1 MVKGMKGRTNNAWF
15 NVECRTQ
22 RAKVWKCLKK
32 FLAANKG
39 AGMKKRVEKT
49 LVEERK
55 MLKELCEKKRKEW
68 FEDKWNKVRNSKT
81 IQEWWAVI
89 NFYRPRKKRKGEN
102 IKKKEWVRHFAKLLG
117 ADNGELGAETA
128 SNYRGISLLD
138 TGYKILTS
146 IIGGRLNRWI
156 ETNKIIRESQA
167 GFRMERGTR
176 DHIFVFNSLIN
187 NRLKKVGKKLYVAF
201 VDFKTA
207 FDKVDRKMM
216 LNKLWEKGIRG
227 KMHRTLRG
235 IYNRTINEVI
245 TGDGITKS
253 FETGNGVRQGCP
265 SSPII
270 FN

>member
-1 MVKGMKGRTNNAWF
+1 MEFIKAIPTERI
-15 NVECRTQ
+15 
-22 RAKVWKCLKK
+22 
-32 FLAANKG
+32 
-39 AGMKKRVEKT
+39 
-49 LVEERK
+49 EEMTEIVNRIWD
-55 MLKELCEKKRKEW
+55 R
-68 FEDKWNKVRNSKT
+68 
-81 IQEWWAVI
+81 
-89 NFYRPRKKRKGEN
+89 
-102 IKKKEWVRHFAKLLG
+102 
-117 ADNGELGAETA
+117 GELIKGWEIARIYPIYKAGDEETP